1 MKKNIIEFIKL
12 NQKDIYND
20 GERIIPN
27 VTSHN
32 IFTER
37 MHKASYEFIKEIIIA
52 DSQEEKCC
60 NSILDLGCGV
70 GYGTFI
76 LSSLDCKIDAV
87 EIDDLSL
94 NYANL
99 AYNHVKI
106 NYINSDIV
114 KFIEN
119 IENSYDYVVSIQVLE
134 HIINGIEI
142 GSRAKYKKR
151 LIINVP
157 YDEKPGNPFHV
168 LLGINEVNLKEKYN
182 KAEIFFQEESTGI
195 IFDYENKPE
204 IVGGIYMIL
213 SNDNMKK
220 VSDILK
226 FPTNLYDIWG
236 DQHLSYFGKEI
247 ESLKMQNKILFE
259 EINNLKCFYDKF
271 NHLFYQKDCELEVKI
286 DKIINRNF
294 PIKRLIKKIKKKS
307 NKLFSKNNK

>member
-32 IFTER
+32 IYTEL
-37 MHKASYEFIKEIIIA
+37 MHKSSYDFVKEIISS
-52 DSQEEKCC
+52 DSQTEKCC

-87 EIDDLSL
+87 EIDNLSL
-94 NYANL
+94 SYANL
-99 AYNHVKI
+99 AFSHDNI
-106 NYINSDIV
+106 NYINDDIV

-119 IENSYDYVVSIQVLE
+119 NENTYDYVVSIQVLE

-142 GSRAKYKKR
+142 CTRAKYKKR

-168 LLGINEVNLKEKYN
+168 LLGINEVNLKEKYPN
-182 KAEIFFQEESTGI
+182 AEIFFQEESTGI
-195 IFDYENKPE
+195 IFDYVNKPK

-220 VSDILK
+220 VTDMLK

-247 ESLKMQNKILFE
+247 ENLKIQNKILLE
-259 EINNLKCFYDKF
+259 EMHNLKSCHDKY
-271 NHLFYQKDCELEVKI
+271 LSLQVKI
-286 DKIINRNF
+286 DKLLNHSS
-294 PIKRLIKKIKKKS
+294 PIKRLIKNIKKNYIKYFLTTS
-307 NKLFSKNNK
+307 N